1 MPLPMPCVEKS
12 TPFMQFKVVAVSK
25 NATKNIIL
33 KIMWE
38 CFRAQYIQ
46 KPIVVQVVLSIVNHL
61 FEVETDFTTKC
72 DQTTNINT
80 IDKFK
85 TALVLPLKYWY
96 YSKSIHISCCYLRNN
111 LNCEIWSR
119 KIVLQMITPFKK
131 CQLVV
136 KYLFITCGWPTNF
149 CQPVKINS

>member
-1 MPLPMPCVEKS
+1 
-12 TPFMQFKVVAVSK
+12 MQFKVVAVSK
-25 NATKNIIL
+25 YATKNIIL

-80 IDKFK
+80 IDKIQNCAGTSLK
-85 TALVLPLKYWY
+85 ILVL
-96 YSKSIHISCCYLRNN
+96 
-111 LNCEIWSR
+111 
-119 KIVLQMITPFKK
+119 F
-131 CQLVV
+131 
-136 KYLFITCGWPTNF
+136 
-149 CQPVKINS
+149 